1 MHKDIEKI
9 LYSEKDIENIVNTIA
24 KQIEKD
30 YNDKDFI
37 MVGLLKGSV
46 AFMVDLM
53 RKVNLDFSIDFIVA
67 SSYGSGTVSSG
78 RVNIQK
84 DISQSVEGKDILI
97 VEDIIDSGN
106 TLDFITKY
114 LKAKKAKSVKLCT
127 LFNKPDRRVADIHID
142 YAGAVI
148 PDEFIVGYGL
158 DYDEKYRNLPY
169 VGVLKRQFIRDF
181 NAKISRKFSWHYI
194 FPPRK
199 NNTIQR
205 SDSIGQ

>member
-1 MHKDIEKI
+1 MHKDIQQI
-9 LYSEKDIENIVNTIA
+9 LFSQQDIENIVNSIA

-30 YNDKDFI
+30 YNGKDFI

-53 RKVNLDFSIDFIVA
+53 KKIDLDFSIDFIAA
-67 SSYGSGTVSSG
+67 SSYGSGTESTG

-106 TLDFITKY
+106 TLYFITKY
-114 LKAKKAKSVKLCT
+114 LMAKRARSVRICT
-127 LFNKPDRRVADIHID
+127 LFNKPDRREVEIPVD
-142 YAGAVI
+142 YVGAVI

-158 DYDEKYRNLPY
+158 DYDEKYRNLSY
-169 VGVLKRQFIRDF
+169 IGVLK
-181 NAKISRKFSWHYI
+181 SSVY
-194 FPPRK
+194 
-199 NNTIQR
+199 
-205 SDSIGQ
+205 S

>member
-1 MHKDIEKI
+1 MHKDIESV
-9 LYSEKDIENIVNTIA
+9 LVSEKEIENIVNTIA

-30 YNDKDFI
+30 YNGKDFI
-37 MVGLLKGSV
+37 MVGLLKGSI

-67 SSYGSGTVSSG
+67 SSYGTGTKSTG

-114 LKAKKAKSVKLCT
+114 LSAKKANSVKLCT
-127 LFNKPDRRVADIHID
+127 LFNKPERRETDINVD
-142 YAGAVI
+142 YVGMEI
-148 PDEFIVGYGL
+148 PDAFIVGYGL
-158 DYDEKYRNLPY
+158 DYNEKYRNLPY
-169 VGVLKRQFIRDF
+169 VGILKP
-181 NAKISRKFSWHYI
+181 SVYS
-194 FPPRK
+194 
-199 NNTIQR
+199 
-205 SDSIGQ
+205 